1 MPPMWVIAAA
11 TKDLEI
17 TAPSPLPTVRSFL
30 QPDGERAGER
40 GVRATPAG
48 FWCGAR
54 CGAP

>member
-1 MPPMWVIAAA
+1 MWVIAAA